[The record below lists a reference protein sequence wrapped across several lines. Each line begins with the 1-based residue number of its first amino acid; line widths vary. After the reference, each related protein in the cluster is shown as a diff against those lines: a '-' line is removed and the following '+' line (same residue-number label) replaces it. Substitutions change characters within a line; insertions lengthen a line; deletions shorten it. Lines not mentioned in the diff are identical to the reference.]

1 MQTLFKFRAVP
12 RSFVRSFSMGK
23 PEDYEP
29 TAIGHTRVGEEE
41 KKSVNDPTTKKFT
54 KGFQAYL
61 DSRFT
66 LEDLMKEEDE
76 KKMLNNI
83 THDAV
88 PQHPSEG
95 SAQGSRETRASS

>member
-29 TAIGHTRVGEEE
+29 AYIGQYSQTRADQE
-41 KKSVNDPTTKKFT
+41 KKSVNEPTTKKFT
-54 KGFQAYL
+54 KAHQDYL

-66 LEDLMKEEDE
+66 LEDWMKEEDE
-76 KKMLNNI
+76 KRKSME
-83 THDAV
+83 DKKV
-88 PQHPSEG
+88 VS
-95 SAQGSRETRASS
+95 SRK

>member
-1 MQTLFKFRAVP
+1 
-12 RSFVRSFSMGK
+12 MGK
-23 PEDYEP
+23 PYSGEDYEP
-29 TAIGHTRVGEEE
+29 TGIAQTRGGEEE
-41 KKSVNDPTTKKFT
+41 KKSVNEPTTKKFT

-88 PQHPSEG
+88 PQRPSEG
-95 SAQGSRETRASS
+95 SAQGSRETRKSP